1 MSKMKKV
8 FGGILLAGGVLVVGC
23 SSPSHVEEIQELELS
38 PTYTELSDE
47 STKQET
53 NSEISFNLSEEAI
66 AVKEVAEKFAQAY
79 FTRDMDGV
87 MLYVDKGTRAEV
99 YGENVWNHMPVF
111 NLKWDPEKIAS
122 NETVNLQ
129 FEFKINEDLDSY
141 DYLDIV
147 LSKTGEGWKINS
159 YGIEK

>member
-8 FGGILLAGGVLVVGC
+8 FGGILLIGGVLIVGC
-23 SSPSHVEEIQELELS
+23 SSPSHVEEIQELESS
-38 PTYTELSDE
+38 PTYTEPSDE
-47 STKQET
+47 STKSDI
-53 NSEISFNLSEEAI
+53 NSESSSNLSEEAI

-99 YGENVWNHMPVF
+99 YGENVWDHMSVF

-129 FEFKINEDLDSY
+129 FEFKIKEDMDSY

-147 LSKTGEGWKINS
+147 LSKTEEGWKINS

>member
-8 FGGILLAGGVLVVGC
+8 FGGILLIGGVLIVGC

-38 PTYTELSDE
+38 LTYTEPSDE
-47 STKQET
+47 STKSDI
-53 NSEISFNLSEEAI
+53 NSESSSNLSEEAI

-99 YGENVWNHMPVF
+99 YGENVWDHMPVF
-111 NLKWDPEKIAS
+111 NLKWDAEKIAS

-129 FEFKINEDLDSY
+129 FEFKIKEDMDSY